1 MKAFLLNK
9 INILLGVLLSL
20 TVVAGGYFGY
30 TYIKNNSS
38 ATVPDFL
45 GKNKNVAITW
55 CGQLSEEF
63 GCEFVYEET
72 TSTQEDVIFSQS
84 ISAGNKLNG
93 NITFKVSSGIVVE
106 VALPEITA
114 TTSKTDIENWKNQN
128 ELMYVSY
135 VEENNDTV
143 AKGSVIRI
151 EPQTGIYKDTPVTV
165 YISTGPKETVND
177 EIVISSGT
185 YINSSVSDFESKVK
199 ALGLVPNHN
208 TFRDSESATVTKG
221 NIVWHGSGTYKKGET
236 INYGVCTGQVS
247 GVVVKEGQYVN
258 KTEAEF
264 KTIASNLGLKA
275 THASDRDEYSSTV
288 AKGNIVTHGF
298 GTYVKDEEFKYG
310 LSLGPKDGVTTE
322 VKVTENQY
330 VGKTE
335 DEFKTIA
342 SNLGLKA
349 THIAD
354 RDEYSS
360 SVAKGSI
367 VTHGFGTYVK
377 DEEFKYG
384 LSLGPKD
391 GTSTNVKV
399 TEGQYV
405 GKTEDEFKKI
415 ATDLGLKPTH
425 ISDRDTY
432 SSTVAKGS
440 IVTHGYGT
448 YVKDEEFKYGLSLG
462 PKEGDST
469 YIVVKEGQY
478 LNKTEA
484 EFKTIA
490 TNLGLVAEHNPDWDV
505 KTDNA
510 SNVGRVCKHGVAD
523 DYVKGEKF
531 RYGLYTSSGSSSSY
545 IVVTNGQYVG
555 KTEAEFIQ
563 IASDLGLKAYHE
575 SSWDQETS
583 NSSNVGKVC
592 THGYSSKY
600 EKGENFRYGLY
611 KAASSSTEKVKVES
625 GYVGKAESDFTSY
638 LNKLGLKSSRTTQ
651 YSDSYAE
658 GIVISYQTG
667 EYTKGST
674 VSYTVSLGKDT
685 SVNVTD
691 NSGVSESEFLS
702 YLSSN
707 GLSAGTRSESYSSSI
722 GEGKIISNDTGKM
735 SKGSKVNYTVSLGAK
750 PEETASIMRPE
761 NYGPLLTQSY
771 DGTKANMQ
779 NALKGFTN
787 VEYIGVTSTKGVG
800 QIEKIEVNGSSSY
813 SAGNYPLSTS
823 IKVYIVSVQSN

>member
-20 TVVAGGYFGY
+20 TVIAGGYFGY

-106 VALPEITA
+106 IALPEITV

-128 ELMYVSY
+128 GLMYVSY
-135 VEENNDTV
+135 IEENNDTV
-143 AKGSVIRI
+143 TKGSVIRI

-165 YISTGPKETVND
+165 YISTGPKETVSD

-208 TFRDSESATVTKG
+208 TSRDSESATVTKG

-275 THASDRDEYSSTV
+275 THVSDRDEYSSTV

-298 GTYVKDEEFKYG
+298 GTYVKDEVFNYG
-310 LSLGPKDGVTTE
+310 LSLG
-322 VKVTENQY
+322 
-330 VGKTE
+330 
-335 DEFKTIA
+335 
-342 SNLGLKA
+342 S
-349 THIAD
+349 
-354 RDEYSS
+354 
-360 SVAKGSI
+360 
-367 VTHGFGTYVK
+367 
-377 DEEFKYG
+377 
-384 LSLGPKD
+384 
-391 GTSTNVKV
+391 
-399 TEGQYV
+399 
-405 GKTEDEFKKI
+405 
-415 ATDLGLKPTH
+415 
-425 ISDRDTY
+425 
-432 SSTVAKGS
+432 
-440 IVTHGYGT
+440 
-448 YVKDEEFKYGLSLG
+448 
-462 PKEGDST
+462 KEGDST

-478 LNKTEA
+478 LNKTED
-484 EFKTIA
+484 EFKKIA
-490 TNLGLVAEHNPDWDV
+490 TELGLVAKHNTDWDV

-510 SNVGRVCKHGVAD
+510 SNVGKVCKHGVAD
-523 DYVKGEKF
+523 DYTKGEDF
-531 RYGLYTSSGSSSSY
+531 RYGLYTSSGSSTSY
-545 IVVTNGQYVG
+545 IVITNGQYVG
-555 KTEAEFIQ
+555 KSETEFTK

-583 NSSNVGKVC
+583 NSSNIGKVC
-592 THGYSSKY
+592 RHGVADNYV
-600 EKGENFRYGLY
+600 KGENLRYGLY
-611 KAASSSTEKVKVES
+611 KTASSTTEKVKVES
-625 GYVGKAESDFTSY
+625 GYVGKTESDFTSY
-638 LNKLGLKSSRTTQ
+638 LSKLGLKSSRTTQ

-658 GIVISYQTG
+658 GIVISYQAG
-667 EYTKGST
+667 EYAKGST
-674 VSYTVSLGKDT
+674 VSYAVSLGKDT

-691 NSGVSESEFLS
+691 KSGVSESEFLS
-702 YLSSN
+702 YLSNN

-722 GEGKIISNDTGKM
+722 GEGKIIINDTGKKA
-735 SKGSKVNYTVSLGAK
+735 KGTKINYTVSLGEE
-750 PEETASIMRPE
+750 PEETGLLVSFADIANDVSVANDFDAAKTKLE
-761 NYGPLLTQSY
+761 NF
-771 DGTKANMQ
+771 
-779 NALKGFTN
+779 LKNVGFTN
-787 VEYIGVTSTKGVG
+787 YTILGEESRDSGRGVLVSIT
-800 QIEKIEVNGSSSY
+800 VNGEKHN
-813 SAGNYPLSTS
+813 GTKTYPLSSKIVAVIST
-823 IKVYIVSVQSN
+823 KYIEG

>member
-20 TVVAGGYFGY
+20 TVIAGGYFGY

-84 ISAGNKLNG
+84 ISAGNKLND

-106 VALPEITA
+106 VALPEITVI
-114 TTSKTDIENWKNQN
+114 TSKTDIENWKNQN
-128 ELMYVSY
+128 GLMYVSY
-135 VEENNDTV
+135 IEENNDTV
-143 AKGSVIRI
+143 TKGSVIRI

-165 YISTGPKETVND
+165 YISTGPKETVSD

-208 TFRDSESATVTKG
+208 TSRDSESATVTKG

-310 LSLGPKDGVTTE
+310 LSLGPKDG
-322 VKVTENQY
+322 
-330 VGKTE
+330 
-335 DEFKTIA
+335 
-342 SNLGLKA
+342 
-349 THIAD
+349 
-354 RDEYSS
+354 
-360 SVAKGSI
+360 
-367 VTHGFGTYVK
+367 
-377 DEEFKYG
+377 
-384 LSLGPKD
+384 
-391 GTSTNVKV
+391 TSTNVKV

-448 YVKDEEFKYGLSLG
+448 YVKDEAFNYGLSLG

-478 LNKTEA
+478 VNKTES
-484 EFKTIA
+484 EFKIIA

-510 SNVGRVCKHGVAD
+510 SNVGKVCKHGVAD

-555 KTEAEFIQ
+555 KTEAEFIK

-583 NSSNVGKVC
+583 NSSNIGKVC

-625 GYVGKAESDFTSY
+625 GYVGKTESEFTSY
-638 LNKLGLKSSRTTQ
+638 LNKLGLNSSRTTQ

-667 EYTKGST
+667 EYAKGST

-691 NSGVSESEFLS
+691 KSGVSESEFLS
-702 YLSSN
+702 YLSNN